1 MKLVIKNN
9 VSELEKVNIFVEEIA
24 SELKIP
30 NNIIFNI
37 NLVLEEIISNIIF
50 YAFDDNSNHEILIE
64 AKLIDNDL
72 QILIEDDGK
81 AFNLLEAPPPTD
93 LDAGIE
99 DRNIG
104 GLGIHFAKTLMD
116 NIDYKRENNK
126 NKIYLRKMILEI
138 HTDKFRN

>member
-1 MKLVIKNN
+1 MKKNKLLIKNN
-9 VSELEKVNIFVEEIA
+9 VSELEKVSIFVE
-24 SELKIP
+24 KIVSDFK
-30 NNIIFNI
+30 ISDKLIFNV

-50 YAFDDNSNHEILIE
+50 YAFDDESNHEILIE

-72 QILIEDDGK
+72 QILIKDDGK
-81 AFNLLEAPPPTD
+81 AFNLLDAPVPTD
-93 LDAGIE
+93 LNAGID

-126 NKIYLRKMILEI
+126 NIIILRKQIS
-138 HTDKFRN
+138 

>member
-1 MKLVIKNN
+1 MKKKKLVIKNN
-9 VSELEKVNIFVEEIA
+9 VSELEKVNVFVEKIVTEW
-24 SELKIP
+24 KIP
-30 NNIIFNI
+30 DRLIFNV
-37 NLVLEEIISNIIF
+37 NLVLEEIILNIIF
-50 YAFDDNSNHEILIE
+50 YAFDDKSDHEILIE
-64 AKLIDNDL
+64 AKLFDNDL

-81 AFNLLEAPPPTD
+81 AFNLLEAPAPTD

-126 NKIYLRKMILEI
+126 NKTYLRKTIQP
-138 HTDKFRN
+138 K